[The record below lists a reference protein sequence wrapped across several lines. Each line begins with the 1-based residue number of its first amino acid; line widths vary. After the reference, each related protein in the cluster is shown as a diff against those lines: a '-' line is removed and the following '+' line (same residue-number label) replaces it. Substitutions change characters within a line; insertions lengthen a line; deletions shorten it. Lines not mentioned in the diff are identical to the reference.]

1 MINANRLHT
10 HIEELAAIGKT
21 ENGGI
26 SRFSYTAEEKV
37 TEELVKKYMEEAG
50 LTVYDD
56 AVGNVIGTKE
66 GNENLPAIVLGSH
79 MDTVPN
85 GGKYDGALGVLTA
98 IEVMHTLKDK
108 QYSLRHP
115 VKVISFKDEEGSRFG
130 FGMIGS
136 RAVAGTLT
144 ETDLQHQDDEG
155 ITILE
160 AMQHHGF
167 AQEPIENAKL
177 NNIKLYLE
185 VHIEQGRI
193 LEKHGVPVG
202 NVTGIAGPLW
212 LEFTLTGRAEHAG
225 TTPMDQRKDALAAAS
240 LMIAEI
246 EKLQKRPSQPLL
258 RSER

>member
-1 MINANRLHT
+1 M
-10 HIEELAAIGKT
+10 
-21 ENGGI
+21 
-26 SRFSYTAEEKV
+26 
-37 TEELVKKYMEEAG
+37 
-50 LTVYDD
+50 
-56 AVGNVIGTKE
+56 
-66 GNENLPAIVLGSH
+66 
-79 MDTVPN
+79 
-85 GGKYDGALGVLTA
+85 
-98 IEVMHTLKDK
+98 K
-108 QYSLRHP
+108 Q
-115 VKVISFKDEEGSRFG
+115 
-130 FGMIGS
+130 
-136 RAVAGTLT
+136 
-144 ETDLQHQDDEG
+144 
-155 ITILE
+155 
-160 AMQHHGF
+160 HGF